1 LLNSF
6 HVNAELTFFSKS
18 NICVFTLGVKL
29 PAYDTKG
36 NNPDSLCALC
46 PDECKKD
53 GNYSNYDGAFRCM
66 DDGVGDVAFVKHT
79 TVRDN
84 KPAGMISNYQYLC
97 KDGKRMG
104 RCSIFTLGTVTRV
117 WFAVLSLVH
126 LRVF

>member
-1 LLNSF
+1 LF
-6 HVNAELTFFSKS
+6 A
-18 NICVFTLGVKL
+18 LGVKL
-29 PAYDTKG
+29 PEYDTKG

-46 PDECKKD
+46 PEECKAD

-84 KPAGMISNYQYLC
+84 AAMPTDYQYLC

-104 RCSIFTLGTVTRV
+104 RYSIFTLATVTSMVRCSK
-117 WFAVLSLVH
+117 LCT
-126 LRVF
+126 LRVFYYKGATLFY